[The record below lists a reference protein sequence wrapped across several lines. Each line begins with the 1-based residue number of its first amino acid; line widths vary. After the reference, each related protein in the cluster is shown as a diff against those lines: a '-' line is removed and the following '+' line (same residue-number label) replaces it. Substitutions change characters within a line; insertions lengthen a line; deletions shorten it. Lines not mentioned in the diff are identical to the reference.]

1 MAENKPDD
9 KDVAGMTEEELAE
22 TTPTAGPI
30 RATVWKFGDDIS
42 TDLIAPGRYYHLRGN
57 MPEFVKHVLEDADP
71 DFASAALKGDKRYVV
86 VAGDNFGLGSSREH
100 AARLIKM
107 AGVPVVLANSFARI
121 FYRNSFNIGMPAL
134 TLDTSMFEDGDEI
147 EIDLENGFVRNIS
160 TGAEQR
166 FAPIPDVMRAIL
178 DEGGIVEY
186 IKKHGDL
193 VFDTAGGQSD

>member
-1 MAENKPDD
+1 MAENTPEEN
-9 KDVAGMTEEELAE
+9 VAGMTEERLAE
-22 TTPTAGPI
+22 TTPTTGPI

-42 TDLIAPGRYYHLRGN
+42 TDLIAPGRYYHLRSN
-57 MPEFVKHVLEDADP
+57 MPEFVKHVLEDADSA
-71 DFASAALKGDKRYVV
+71 FAPAALESGKSYVV

-121 FYRNSFNIGMPAL
+121 FYRNAFNIGMPAL
-134 TLDTSMFEDGDEI
+134 TLDTDMLEDGDEI
-147 EIDLENGFVRNIS
+147 EIDLENGVVRNIS
-160 TGAEQR
+160 TGTEQN
-166 FAPIPDVMRAIL
+166 FAAIPAVMRSIL

-193 VFDTAGGQSD
+193 VFEQ

>member
-1 MAENKPDD
+1 MSDRS
-9 KDVAGMTEEELAE
+9 DVREQTVYSVSSGVMRGE
-22 TTPTAGPI
+22 
-30 RATVWKFGDDIS
+30 VWKFGDDIS
-42 TDLIAPGRYYHLRGN
+42 TDLIAPGRYYHLREN
-57 MPEFVKHVLEDADP
+57 MPEFVKHVLEDADES
-71 DFASAALKGDKRYVV
+71 FASAALKGDKTYIV

-134 TLDTSMFEDGDEI
+134 TLDTDMFEHGDEI
-147 EIDLENGFVRNIS
+147 EIDMNQGVVRNIS
-160 TGAEQR
+160 TGGEQR
-166 FAPIPDVMRAIL
+166 FAPIPDVMQQIL

-193 VFDTAGGQSD
+193 VFS